1 MKRII
6 APFKC
11 KGKDFSMIL
20 AEKIKELEK
29 KDTEKKAAQL
39 AGIRATNQF
48 I

>member
-11 KGKDFSMIL
+11 KGKDFATVL

-29 KDTEKKAAQL
+29 KESDKKSRS
-39 AGIRATNQF
+39 AGRL
-48 I
+48 